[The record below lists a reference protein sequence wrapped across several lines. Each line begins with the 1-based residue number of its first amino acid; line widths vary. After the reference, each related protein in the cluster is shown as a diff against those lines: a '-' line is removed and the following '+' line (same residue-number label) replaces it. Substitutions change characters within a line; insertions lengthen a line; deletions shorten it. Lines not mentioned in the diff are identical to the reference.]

1 MLREE
6 AVINNLTFD
15 REFLQRVRAV
25 ESARR
30 KTLHTNGVPQHYYLV
45 FKLICTMKNED
56 MSMENISVKYRDVFG
71 RGINASSLSRTLL
84 YLSDKPD
91 GGTLGLLSYVD
102 NPFVPNDTRFK
113 GVRLNAN
120 GAKLQSILLNKAVT
134 PAHSHVK
141 TKIGVQA

>member
-120 GAKLQSILLNKAVT
+120 GAKLQSILLNKSVT

>member
-1 MLREE
+1 
-6 AVINNLTFD
+6 
-15 REFLQRVRAV
+15 
-25 ESARR
+25 
-30 KTLHTNGVPQHYYLV
+30 
-45 FKLICTMKNED
+45 
-56 MSMENISVKYRDVFG
+56 MENISVKYRDVFG

-120 GAKLQSILLNKAVT
+120 GAKLQSILLNKSVT

>member
-120 GAKLQSILLNKAVT
+120 GVKLQSILLNKSVT

>member
-45 FKLICTMKNED
+45 FKMICTMKNED

-84 YLSDKPD
+84 YL
-91 GGTLGLLSYVD
+91 
-102 NPFVPNDTRFK
+102 
-113 GVRLNAN
+113 
-120 GAKLQSILLNKAVT
+120 
-134 PAHSHVK
+134 
-141 TKIGVQA
+141 